1 MKVVIV
7 VILLMYG
14 GVLCADTTDVE
25 VKLDEVYVGARQ
37 SGTLLS
43 TSSVGKREIITGTG
57 LMKMACC
64 NLSESFENSASV
76 TVGFTDAVSGA
87 RQIQL
92 LGLSGVYSRMLSE
105 NIPTLRGL
113 SASFGWSHVPSRWL
127 ESIHISKGASSVVNG
142 YESVTGQINLEYV
155 KPEST
160 EPLNVNV
167 YVDDDEHIEG
177 NLTSAVQ
184 LNDRWWT
191 ALFLSGVYGQA
202 VHDEN
207 GDDFLDMPKT
217 KYINLYNRWIYLD
230 PEGVM
235 QSRTG
240 IKFLYEDRRA
250 GQDSLCHLKHDKK
263 LYYPDGQRI
272 KLFETAILNRN
283 FTVENK
289 TGIAVGSDQIES
301 LALISAFTH
310 HEQGLRFGDK
320 HFDGIQNTWYANL
333 LFSSPAEAVHRY
345 TAGVSFTGDIYRT
358 SFEDS
363 LHNQTPLTPIN
374 RTELVPGV
382 FGEYTWEDPTGFTL
396 VAGLRTDYNSLFG
409 WLVTPR
415 LNLKYVPLPYLA
427 LRASAGRGYRSPNA
441 ISENLGLMAT
451 SRRFDLTDI
460 DRLDIERAWNF
471 GANLTLTLPLT
482 DERNAV
488 LSLDYFRTVFQSR
501 FVADIERDR
510 HAVFFYNTGHSSADA
525 LQADLTLSPL
535 RGVEVFAAFRYN
547 TNHIDY
553 TDGQESVR
561 LEQALISRYR
571 GLVNVSYATPLRK
584 WVIDL
589 TAQLNGP
596 VRLPSADVYGPGS
609 ANDYHSETHFTPS
622 YPVYFA
628 QLTKNSKYFDIYGG
642 VENILGYTQ
651 KDPISYFDSPFD
663 KNFDASQIWAPL
675 WGRRIYVGLRF
686 RLL

>member
-1 MKVVIV
+1 MKAAITG
-7 VILLMYG
+7 ILFMVCSVAG
-14 GVLCADTTDVE
+14 ASIADTADVE
-25 VKLDEVYVGARQ
+25 VKLDEVFVGARK

-43 TSSVGKREIITGTG
+43 TSSVGKREIITSTG

-87 RQIQL
+87 KQIQL
-92 LGLSGVYSRMLSE
+92 LGLSGVYSRMLAE

-113 SASFGWSHVPSRWL
+113 AASFGWSHIPSRWL

-142 YESVTGQINLEYV
+142 YESVTGQINLEFV
-155 KPEST
+155 KPEAT
-160 EPLNVNV
+160 EPLNLNV
-167 YVDDDEHIEG
+167 YVDDDKHLEG
-177 NLTSAVQ
+177 NLTSAIQ
-184 LNDRWWT
+184 LNPRWWT
-191 ALFLSGVYGQA
+191 ALFISGVYGQE

-207 GDDFLDMPKT
+207 NDNFLDMPKT

-230 PEGVM
+230 PEGTM

-250 GQDSLCHLKHDKK
+250 GQDSLCHLKHGTE
-263 LYYPDGQRI
+263 LYENGQRI
-272 KLFETAILNRN
+272 ELFETATLNRN

-289 TGIAVGSDQIES
+289 TGIAVGSEQLHS
-301 LALISAFTH
+301 LALISSFTH
-310 HEQGLRFGDK
+310 HEQGLRFGRK

-345 TAGVSFTGDIYRT
+345 TAGASFTGDIYRT
-358 SFEDS
+358 SFEDN
-363 LHNQTPLTPIN
+363 LVYNQTPLTHID

-382 FGEYTWEDPTGFTL
+382 FGEYTWEDPAGLTL
-396 VAGLRTDYNSLFG
+396 VAGLRTDYNSRFG

-441 ISENLGLMAT
+441 ISENLGLMAS
-451 SRRFDLTDI
+451 SRRFDLTGI
-460 DRLDIERAWNF
+460 DSLDIERAWNF
-471 GANLTLTLPLT
+471 GANLTLTLPLV

-488 LSLDYFRTVFQSR
+488 LSFDYFRTVFQSR
-501 FVADIERDR
+501 FVADIERTS

-525 LQADLTLSPL
+525 FQADLTLSPL

-553 TDGQESVR
+553 IDGDQSYS

-596 VRLPSADVYGPGS
+596 VRLPGQNGYK
-609 ANDYHSETHFTPS
+609 SETIPTPS

-628 QLTKNSKYFDIYGG
+628 QLTKNGKYLDIYGG

-651 KDPISYFDSPFD
+651 KDPKPVLNPEYPFEQS
-663 KNFDASQIWAPL
+663 FDASQIWAPL
-675 WGRRIYVGLRF
+675 WGRRIYLGLRF

>member
-1 MKVVIV
+1 MKVVIAG
-7 VILLMYG
+7 ILLMFV
-14 GVLCADTTDVE
+14 GVAGAAMPDTTDVE
-25 VKLDEVYVGARQ
+25 VKLDEVFVGAQR

-43 TSSVGKREIITGTG
+43 SSSVGKREIITSAG

-92 LGLSGVYSRMLSE
+92 LGLSGVYSRMLAE

-113 SASFGWSHVPSRWL
+113 ASSFGWSHVPSRWL
-127 ESIHISKGASSVVNG
+127 ESIHISKGASSVING
-142 YESVTGQINLEYV
+142 YESVTGQINLEFV
-155 KPEST
+155 KPETT
-160 EPLNVNV
+160 EPLNLNV
-167 YVDDDEHIEG
+167 YVDDDKHIEG

-184 LNDRWWT
+184 LSDRWWT

-207 GDDFLDMPKT
+207 DDNFLDMPKT

-230 PEGVM
+230 PEGAI

-250 GQDSLCHLKHDKK
+250 GQDSLCHKKHGKD
-263 LYYPDGQRI
+263 LYKDGQRI
-272 KLFETAILNRN
+272 ELFETAILNRN

-289 TGIAVGSDQIES
+289 TGIAVGSDRIEN
-301 LALISAFTH
+301 LALISSFTH
-310 HEQGLRFGDK
+310 HEQGLRFGRK

-333 LFSSPAEAVHRY
+333 LFSSPAEAAHRY
-345 TAGVSFTGDIYRT
+345 TAGASFTGDIYRT
-358 SFEDS
+358 SFQDK
-363 LHNQTPLTPIN
+363 LFDDQTPLTPIN
-374 RTELVPGV
+374 RTELVPGI
-382 FGEYTWEDPTGFTL
+382 FGEYTWEDPTGLTL
-396 VAGLRTDYNSLFG
+396 VAGFRTDYNSRFG

-415 LNLKYVPLPYLA
+415 LNLKYVPHPYLA

-441 ISENLGLMAT
+441 IPENLGLMAS

-460 DRLDIERAWNF
+460 NRLDIERAWNF

-501 FVADIERDR
+501 FVADIERDP
-510 HAVFFYNTGHSSADA
+510 HTVFFYNTDHSSADA

-553 TDGQESVR
+553 KDGDQSYS

-596 VRLPSADVYGPGS
+596 VRRPGNS
-609 ANDYHSETHFTPS
+609 RYTSEARPTPS

-628 QLTKNSKYFDIYGG
+628 QLTKNGKYLDIYGG

-651 KDPISYFDSPFD
+651 KAPILNAEFPFEQD
-663 KNFDASQIWAPL
+663 FDASQIWAPL